1 MEAHVPAAKRQ
12 KTSAN
17 PKQTSAA
24 GPSGAAGGTVDLE
37 AHCRAL
43 EMQNANLK
51 EQLAATQ
58 QQLKEA
64 SASVTSAAGTA
75 KKAQAPAKLEELVY
89 SPEQH
94 SNFLRTARRVP
105 AIGLLDISGLDRTSS
120 SFAGGPFSMKIL
132 FGKPQWR
139 SDKKIDAVLAA
150 LTAGTDNVER
160 LDLGDAPWA
169 TEFKYAKDL
178 VKLLRKYKKSL
189 TSLRITMRALAN
201 AIDVIGALPNLAKLE
216 LVVNSVDNHFSAYG
230 GEFQTE
236 RMAFGSKKPKVSF
249 AKIKDI
255 ELYLSRIGGGYDETE
270 DDRLPDLLEHRKD
283 VITHLDFTDF
293 KKTRVHLPIEDLFAS
308 LTKLR
313 SISLRSEFLHIIK
326 EMKVL
331 KELELHVVGGAAAA
345 TLEELSPVLSA
356 VEVLAVQVG
365 PAVEP
370 AAADAL
376 LEAMAR
382 LCSGRT
388 EMSLVGAGWR
398 DAAVGCMLRT
408 GSAALRCV
416 RLAKCAGVQA
426 HHLSLLSSLTQLQEI
441 ALPQRLKTAVQPEVL
456 RSCAAVKILWE

>member
-1 MEAHVPAAKRQ
+1 M
-12 KTSAN
+12 
-17 PKQTSAA
+17 
-24 GPSGAAGGTVDLE
+24 
-37 AHCRAL
+37 

-189 TSLRITMRALAN
+189 TSLRITMRALVQPSGKGSSQAN

-255 ELYLSRIGGGYDETE
+255 ELYLSRDWFDQQFGGIDSNCDGDDYYSAYESIGGGYDETE